1 MSETIQ
7 NRQHGQVY
15 SDLFP
20 SVLCS
25 PSALSISTLKKKNI
39 SKIILMCESHLKRR
53 GNPGSSVAQIRHSQ
67 AMPLGFWA
75 SVPDA
80 MLFSG
85 IDGANVST
93 GYLP

>member
-1 MSETIQ
+1 
-7 NRQHGQVY
+7 
-15 SDLFP
+15 
-20 SVLCS
+20 
-25 PSALSISTLKKKNI
+25 
-39 SKIILMCESHLKRR
+39 MCESHLKRR